1 MSPISND
8 LADGLDSLKQQ
19 IFDAEAALCKI
30 PGATKVSIELA
41 NDTETSCFLEFSGSE
56 FQVDVF
62 HHGTDETIESRKLS
76 ELPVPKR
83 IELSKLIPQ
92 FIERAIA
99 HEAEIAKEAS
109 EAAASIQQKLA
120 EL

>member
-1 MSPISND
+1 MAGD
-8 LADGLDSLKQQ
+8 TGSLS
-19 IFDAEAALCKI
+19 C
-30 PGATKVSIELA
+30 VSKL
-41 NDTETSCFLEFSGSE
+41 L
-56 FQVDVF
+56 QLV
-62 HHGTDETIESRKLS
+62 KLS